1 MSFFNQVTLVGRLV
15 ADPEMRYTQSGVPVV
30 SFRLA
35 VEREFKNADG
45 KRDADFINC
54 TAWRKVAEIIA
65 QYCKKGGMILASG
78 SLQQDNY
85 EKDGEKRTSYKVV
98 VDKLRLLGS
107 KPNGQQSG
115 GGGGA
120 AEPPVNDSDLP
131 F

>member
-30 SFRLA
+30 TFRLA

-45 KRDADFINC
+45 KRDTDFINC
-54 TAWRKVAEIIA
+54 TAWRKVAEIVQ
-65 QYCKKGGMILASG
+65 QYTKKGSLILVSG

-85 EKDGEKRTSYKVV
+85 EKDGEKRYTVKVV
-98 VDKLRLLGS
+98 VDKIRLLGG
-107 KPNGQQSG
+107 KGNGSQNTDG
-115 GGGGA
+115 T
-120 AEPPVNDSDLP
+120 PPDESDLP

>member
-15 ADPEMRYTQSGVPVV
+15 ADPDIRYTQGGVPVANL
-30 SFRLA
+30 RLA
-35 VEREFKNADG
+35 VDREFKNAEG
-45 KRDADFINC
+45 KRETDFISC

-65 QYCKKGGMILASG
+65 QYCKKGSLILVSG
-78 SLQQDNY
+78 AIQQDTY

-98 VDKLRLLGS
+98 VDKLRLLGE
-107 KPNGQQSG
+107 KPNGQQG
-115 GGGGA
+115 GGGGWA

>member
-35 VEREFKNADG
+35 VDREFKNADG
-45 KRDADFINC
+45 KRDTDFINC
-54 TAWRKVAEIIA
+54 TAWRKVAEIVQ
-65 QYCKKGGMILASG
+65 QYTKKGSLILVSG

-85 EKDGEKRTSYKVV
+85 EKDGEKRYTVKVV
-98 VDKLRLLGS
+98 VDKIRLLGG
-107 KPNGQQSG
+107 KGNGSQNADGS
-115 GGGGA
+115 
-120 AEPPVNDSDLP
+120 PPDESDLP

>member
-45 KRDADFINC
+45 KRGADFINC

-85 EKDGEKRTSYKVV
+85 EKDGEKRTSYKVI

-115 GGGGA
+115 GGGA